1 LTSAA
6 ARPVHRQLAAASIA
20 FAGTPQ
26 FAVPTLHA
34 IVAAGARVPLVL
46 TQPDR
51 PAGRGRR
58 LTASP
63 VKESASTL
71 GLPLAQPESL
81 RAPAELPSCERPDV
95 LVVIAYGLLLP
106 RRWLDWPR
114 LGCINL
120 HASLLPRWR
129 GAAPIQR
136 AVLAGDAETGI
147 SVMQM
152 DSGLDTG
159 PVHLKRATP
168 IGARETAGALHDR
181 LAVLAAEALLEA
193 LPSVLA
199 GASTPEP
206 QRDDLATLA
215 PKVTKQEALLD
226 WREPALSLERRVRA
240 FDPWP
245 VAETRLSD
253 GRRLRVFDA
262 EVVAATRAASAGAIV
277 AAGRAGIDVATGD
290 GVLRLRRIQ
299 PPSGRV
305 MDAESYLAAHSLSG
319 VEFVG

>member
-1 LTSAA
+1 VQREHAE
-6 ARPVHRQLAAASIA
+6 ARIA
-20 FAGTPQ
+20 FAGTPA
-26 FAVPTLHA
+26 FAVPALRA

-63 VKESASTL
+63 VKELAL
-71 GLPLAQPESL
+71 EHGLPLAQLESL
-81 RAPAELPSCERPDV
+81 RAPAEPPGERPD
-95 LVVIAYGLLLP
+95 LMVVVAYGLLLT

-136 AVLAGDAETGI
+136 AVLAGDFETGI

-152 DSGLDTG
+152 NEGLDTG
-159 PVHLKRATP
+159 PVHSTRSTP

-181 LAVLAAEALLEA
+181 LAVLAAEALLDA
-193 LPSVLA
+193 LPRVLA
-199 GASTPEP
+199 GTSTPVP
-206 QRDDLATLA
+206 QRDALATLA
-215 PKVTKQEALLD
+215 PKIAKSEARLD
-226 WREPALSLERRVRA
+226 WREPAQALERRVRA

-245 VAETRLSD
+245 VAEAHLRD
-253 GRRLRVFDA
+253 GRRLRVFEA
-262 EVVAATRAASAGAIV
+262 QVVAAERAGPAGSIV

-290 GVLRLRRIQ
+290 GVLRLLKIQ

-305 MDAESYLAAHSLSG
+305 MDAEAYLAAHSLSG
-319 VEFVG
+319 AEFVA

>member
-1 LTSAA
+1 LLER
-6 ARPVHRQLAAASIA
+6 ARIA

-26 FAVPTLHA
+26 FAVPTLSA
-34 IVAAGARVPLVL
+34 IVAARAEVPLVL

-58 LTASP
+58 VTASP
-63 VKESASTL
+63 VKARALEL
-71 GLPLAQPESL
+71 GLPVAQPESL
-81 RAPAELPSCERPDV
+81 HAPVELPAGDRPDV
-95 LVVIAYGLLLP
+95 LVVIAYGMLLP

-136 AVLAGDAETGI
+136 AVLAGDEQTGI

-159 PVHLKRATP
+159 PVHLMRATP

-181 LAVLAAEALLEA
+181 LAVLAAQTLLEA

-199 GASTPEP
+199 GTSTPTP
-206 QRDDLATLA
+206 QRDALATLA
-215 PKVTKQEALLD
+215 PKIAKHEALLD
-226 WREPALSLERRVRA
+226 WREPALLLERRVRA
-240 FDPWP
+240 FNPWP
-245 VAETRLSD
+245 VAETHLSD
-253 GRRLRVFDA
+253 GRRLRVFEA
-262 EVVAATRAASAGAIV
+262 EAAAAVPPAPAGTVV

-305 MDAESYLAAHSLSG
+305 MDAEAYLAAHSLSG
-319 VEFVG
+319 VKFVA

>member
-1 LTSAA
+1 V
-6 ARPVHRQLAAASIA
+6 PV
-20 FAGTPQ
+20 
-26 FAVPTLHA
+26 
-34 IVAAGARVPLVL
+34 VL

-63 VKESASTL
+63 VKELAAEL
-71 GLPLAQPESL
+71 GLTVAQPVSL
-81 RAPAELPSCERPDV
+81 RAPAQPPPAERPD
-95 LVVIAYGLLLP
+95 LMVVVAYGLLLP
-106 RRWLDWPR
+106 SAWLDWPVR
-114 LGCINL
+114 GCINL

-136 AVLAGDAETGI
+136 AVLAGDLETGI

-159 PVHLKRATP
+159 PVHLTRSTP

-199 GASTPEP
+199 GTAAPRP
-206 QRDDLATLA
+206 QEDAMATLA
-215 PKVTKQEALLD
+215 PKISKYEARLD
-226 WREPALSLERRVRA
+226 WRESALALERRVRA

-245 VAETRLSD
+245 VAETYSSD
-253 GRRLRVFDA
+253 GRRLRVFEA
-262 EVVAATRAASAGAIV
+262 VALARASPAAPAGTVV

-290 GVLRLRRIQ
+290 GVLRLTRIQ

-305 MDAESYLAAHSLSG
+305 MDAEAYLAAHSLTG
-319 VEFVG
+319 AVFVA

>member
-1 LTSAA
+1 MQRQHAE
-6 ARPVHRQLAAASIA
+6 ARIA
-20 FAGTPQ
+20 FAGTPH
-26 FAVPTLHA
+26 FAVPALRA
-34 IVAAGARVPLVL
+34 LVATGAGVPLVL

-63 VKESASTL
+63 IKELALEL
-71 GLPLAQPESL
+71 GLPLAQPQTL
-81 RAPAELPSCERPDV
+81 RAPVEPPLGERPD
-95 LVVIAYGLLLP
+95 LMVVIAYGLLLP

-114 LGCINL
+114 RGCVNL

-136 AVLAGDAETGI
+136 AILAGDTDTGI

-152 DSGLDTG
+152 DAGLDTG
-159 PVHLKRATP
+159 PVHLERPAP
-168 IGARETAGALHDR
+168 IGVRDTAGELHDR

-193 LPSVLA
+193 LPGVLDGTA
-199 GASTPEP
+199 VPVPQDDALAS
-206 QRDDLATLA
+206 LA
-215 PKVTKQEALLD
+215 PKITKSEALLD
-226 WREPALSLERRVRA
+226 WRQPAVQLERRVRA

-245 VAETRLSD
+245 IAEARLDD
-253 GRRLRVFDA
+253 GRRLRVFEA
-262 EVVAATRAASAGAIV
+262 VPIAVAGLPAPAGAIV
-277 AAGRAGIDVATGD
+277 TAGRAGIDVATGD

-305 MDAESYLAAHSLSG
+305 MDAEAYLAAHSLAG
-319 VEFVG
+319 VAFVA